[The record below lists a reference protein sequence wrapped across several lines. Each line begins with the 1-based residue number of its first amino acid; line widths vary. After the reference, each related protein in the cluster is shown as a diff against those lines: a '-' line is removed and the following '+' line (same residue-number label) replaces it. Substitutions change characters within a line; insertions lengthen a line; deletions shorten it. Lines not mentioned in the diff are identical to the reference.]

1 MPVNFNRKRIEK
13 WKSKIF
19 QIDDEFENFTLP
31 NDSDK
36 EGWVFSDTNLKN
48 IVPKDINSDFTIAI
62 TNVPLENNYYS
73 RRIDNNLIIITFF
86 QIKEILEN
94 KNIPLENI
102 ILRLIYGYCLVY
114 LKYGNII
121 PKTLSTQNF
130 THDETR
136 GCLFDMNGIKNE
148 VVYSCNNPKICS
160 QCIEN
165 LKNNRVSVD
174 KIMVVQKEIR
184 RIRKDLFYLI
194 LDVVKKHPIFS
205 LLLSSFTAIILG
217 AIGSIIASMLYETY
231 IKK

>member
-86 QIKEILEN
+86 QMKEILEN

-114 LKYGNII
+114 LKYGHII
-121 PKTLSTQNF
+121 S
-130 THDETR
+130 H
-136 GCLFDMNGIKNE
+136 KNE
-148 VVYSCNNPKICS
+148 LLTTYQTLIYK
-160 QCIEN
+160 E
-165 LKNNRVSVD
+165 
-174 KIMVVQKEIR
+174 QKYIFKFDIIGQEINFYHNKR
-184 RIRKDLFYLI
+184 SFYL
-194 LDVVKKHPIFS
+194 
-205 LLLSSFTAIILG
+205 
-217 AIGSIIASMLYETY
+217 
-231 IKK
+231 